1 MPEYVG
7 VLPAVIVHVVVDC
20 GLHGN
25 VGLIIERMFVKAA
38 INMAVGKMRFEAGQ
52 AVIN

>member
-7 VLPAVIVHVVVDC
+7 VLPAVIVHVVVHS

-25 VGLIIERMFVKAA
+25 VILIVERMFVKAA
-38 INMAVGKMRFEAGQ
+38 LDMAVSKMRLETGQ